1 MFFTLP
7 PITHM
12 CKVGRYIALLI
23 KILMVFILD
32 QNRLLV
38 MKLLTTEY

>member
-7 PITHM
+7 SITHM
-12 CKVGRYIALLI
+12 CKVGSYIALLI

-38 MKLLTTEY
+38 MKLSTTEH